1 MNPQFQGSK
10 IWRSSRIQYHYLI
23 EGRDLIRSQVEHLAE
38 TKIPADPATTIAAA
52 EAFMPAMRELVRAYQ
67 AFDSYAE
74 RHIRQLGL
82 TPPQFDVIATLGNT
96 TGMSMGELA
105 EKTLVTKGT
114 LTGIVDRLEAKQLVR
129 REVPEGNRRSF
140 TVVLTPEG
148 EAVFREVFPIHV
160 AYLKQ
165 RFEQLEPAELERLQV
180 LLRRLREVFY

>member
-1 MNPQFQGSK
+1 M
-10 IWRSSRIQYHYLI
+10 
-23 EGRDLIRSQVEHLAE
+23 IRSQVELTQ
-38 TKIPADPATTIAAA
+38 TKLPTDQAAVAAA

-96 TGMSMGELA
+96 AGMSMGELA
-105 EKTLVTKGT
+105 ERTLVTKGT

-129 REVPEGNRRSF
+129 REVPQGNRRSF

-148 EAVFREVFPIHV
+148 KSVFEAIYPMHIAH
-160 AYLKQ
+160 LKE
-165 RFEQLEPAELERLQV
+165 RFQQLDPTELERLRS
-180 LLRRLREVFY
+180 LLGRLREVFY